1 MTFVPA
7 AVLLAIELLV
17 GLVSRAAA
25 RVLHFVFLGA
35 LLAVVALHILVRR
48 DALDGAATL
57 AVAAALG
64 AGAALLAWRT
74 RFASS
79 LLTFLAPAPLVFL
92 ALFLFGSPVLK
103 LMSDDAALATNA
115 AVKSK
120 TPVVLVV
127 FDEFATAS
135 LMDRKSRIDAARWP
149 NFASLAGDSTWFR
162 NATTVHPHTEH
173 AVPAILDGKL
183 PQPDEL
189 PILSDHPQNLFTFLG
204 GSHDFEVIEGLTH
217 LCPKRLCADSPKS
230 SYAAPEDRISSLAHD
245 LGVVYLHLV
254 LPERYAAEL
263 PPIDR
268 TWGNFGGAEQAEE
281 NAAGTTRA
289 DTCAR
294 NLCQLASRIKRTNE
308 PTLYFAHALL
318 PHTPWLYLPSGRSYG
333 GDVHKIPG
341 LEKGLFRDD
350 SWLTTQAE
358 QRYLLQLG
366 YTDRAL
372 GILLRRLRETGIY
385 DRALVIAA
393 ADHGLGLR
401 PRTQLRNVTRAN
413 LPDIAFMPLF
423 VKLPGQQR
431 GRIDDSFARTIDIVP
446 TIADVLG
453 ARLPWKVDGRSL
465 AGRPLPKN
473 GTVSVLD
480 SGRRTVAAPLATLR
494 AERARILADRLRR
507 FGAGSLGRVYRI
519 GPNAQLLGRKVT
531 SLRTRPSSATSVEL
545 SQREVLAAVDPASSF
560 LPTYVSGLITGRH
573 PARLDLAIAVNGTLR
588 AVTRTYT
595 DHGETKFAALV
606 PETALRKG
614 ANEVTVYAVFRT
626 GSGLG
631 LEELRGTQLDYTLAG
646 NGTLEASDGTAVRVT
661 RGVSGEVRGTRS
673 GSYVTFGGWA
683 ADLQA
688 RRGAG
693 TIVVLVDGRS
703 VFVGHNGNAAHSQAQ
718 ERYGIANAGF
728 RFRLPASLVPTE
740 GNPEVRVFARAGKT
754 ASELRYVAGY
764 PWATG

>member
-1 MTFVPA
+1 M
-7 AVLLAIELLV
+7 
-17 GLVSRAAA
+17 
-25 RVLHFVFLGA
+25 
-35 LLAVVALHILVRR
+35 
-48 DALDGAATL
+48 
-57 AVAAALG
+57 
-64 AGAALLAWRT
+64 
-74 RFASS
+74 
-79 LLTFLAPAPLVFL
+79 
-92 ALFLFGSPVLK
+92 LK
-103 LMSDDAALATNA
+103 LISDDTALATTV

-127 FDEFATAS
+127 FDEFSTAS
-135 LMDRKSRIDAARWP
+135 LMDRSGRIDRARWP

-204 GSHDFEVIEGLTH
+204 GSYDFEVIEGLTH
-217 LCPKRLCADSPKS
+217 LCPRKLCAGSPKA
-230 SYAAPEDRISSLAHD
+230 SYGAPDDKVSALVRD
-245 LGVVYLHLV
+245 LGVVYGHMV

-268 TWGNFGGAEQAEE
+268 AWGNFGGIEQAGES
-281 NAAGTTRA
+281 AAGQTKA

-294 NLCQLASRIKRTNE
+294 NVCQLASRIKPTKE
-308 PTLYFAHALL
+308 PTLYFVHALL

-341 LEKGLFRDD
+341 LDKGRFRDD

-401 PRTQLRNVTRAN
+401 PKTQLRNITRAN
-413 LPDIAFMPLF
+413 LPDVAFTPLF
-423 VKLPGQQR
+423 VKRPGQQR

-473 GTVSVLD
+473 GTVSMLD
-480 SGRRTVAAPLATLR
+480 SGNRPVAASLATLR

-507 FGAGSLGRVYRI
+507 FGAGSLGRLYRI

-531 SLRTRPSSATSVEL
+531 SLRTRPSNATNVEL
-545 SQREVLAAVDPASSF
+545 SQREVLAAVDPASGF

-595 DHGETKFAALV
+595 EHGETKFAALV
-606 PETALRKG
+606 PETAFRKG
-614 ANEVTVYAVFRT
+614 ANEIAVYAVFRT

-683 ADLQA
+683 ADLQRPSRRRHDRRPGRRALGVRRSQRERGPQPGAAALRHRERGLQVSPAGVARPDRGQSRGSRLRARGQDRVRAAIRRGLPLGDRLSQRARPASPRASIRVSRRRTSTAWSAAVAARSCAAGFWPVPPSSSQSPGSWSSSRGPSTRPPSPRPSCRA
-688 RRGAG
+688 RRRR
-693 TIVVLVDGRS
+693 RS
-703 VFVGHNGNAAHSQAQ
+703 TRSCTTTPRRRTSSAPRPSG
-718 ERYGIANAGF
+718 
-728 RFRLPASLVPTE
+728 
-740 GNPEVRVFARAGKT
+740 
-754 ASELRYVAGY
+754 
-764 PWATG
+764 